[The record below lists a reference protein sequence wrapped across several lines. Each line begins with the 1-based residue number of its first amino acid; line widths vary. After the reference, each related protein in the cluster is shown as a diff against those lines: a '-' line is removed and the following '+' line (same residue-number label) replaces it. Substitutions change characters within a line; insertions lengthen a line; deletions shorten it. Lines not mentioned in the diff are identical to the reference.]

1 MNSTTPE
8 SAAPEQPSSKIAI
21 FGALAANLAI
31 AIVKFVASYFTG
43 SSAMLSEGIH
53 SLVDTI
59 NEWLLLLGLSRSQR
73 PADARRP
80 FGYGRELYFWAF
92 VVSVC
97 IFGIGGGVSLYEGVE
112 HLRHPE
118 PLSDPTWNYWVL
130 GIAFLLDGGSFLLA
144 RRTFNA
150 QRRGVGFW
158 RAFHSS
164 KDPGTF
170 VVLFEDAAD
179 LLGLSV
185 AFLGVYLSHT
195 LNMPALDG
203 VASLGIGVILLIV
216 AGLLLRETKSLLMGE
231 PAEADVLQHVTEVVR
246 EDKAVVAA
254 EEPLSSYLGPEEL
267 LVVVRVRF
275 QPEQSAQEVAAAV
288 VRVQAAVQ
296 QKLPHIKHVF
306 IQPME

>member
-1 MNSTTPE
+1 MINDTCYMKSE
-8 SAAPEQPSSKIAI
+8 PSSKIAI
-21 FGALAANLAI
+21 YGALAANLVI
-31 AIVKFVASYFTG
+31 AVVKFAASYFTG

-53 SLVDTI
+53 SLVDTL

-73 PADARRP
+73 PPDARRP

-92 VVSVC
+92 VVAVC

-118 PLSDPTWNYWVL
+118 PLRDPTWNYWVL

-158 RAFHSS
+158 RAFHHS

-195 LNMPALDG
+195 LHMPALDG
-203 VASLGIGVILLIV
+203 IASLGIGLILLIV
-216 AGLLLRETKSLLMGE
+216 AALLLRETKSLLMGE
-231 PAEADVLQHVTEVVR
+231 PAEAAVLQQITQIVR
-246 EDKAVVAA
+246 ADEAVLSA
-254 EEPLSSYLGPEEL
+254 EAPLSSYLGPEEL
-267 LVVVRVRF
+267 LVVMRVRF
-275 QPEQSAQEVAAAV
+275 RPAQSAREVAAAIA
-288 VRVQAAVQ
+288 RVQAAVEQ
-296 QKLPHIKHVF
+296 RLPQIKHML
-306 IQPME
+306 IQPVE